1 MRMTQ
6 LAPCSNP
13 YPFVY
18 YPESHRSEQGEI
30 LTTTMGR
37 GRYEAEASRPL
48 ELRDYLDVMRRRF
61 TLIAVIAILFAALA
75 FLFATNQSN
84 RYESTASVLI
94 QPIQVDRAET
104 NLRVDQL
111 INMFTEREVVRSTS
125 VASVVAERVDGA
137 PSVETLQENLSI
149 VVVEDT
155 QVMRISYTAG
165 DRQLAQSIAQGFADV
180 YLEQRDAAAVA
191 EVNRR
196 GGDIEGELQIAR
208 ARLEDALYVQA
219 NSGEGSPLF
228 VRSAAEL
235 GLVTAEIERLE
246 TALADLRGLSV
257 DGGAVIS
264 PAVLP
269 KSPVNLSSSL
279 IVALG
284 LVAGFIVGIP
294 VAFVRDG
301 FDDRIRSD
309 VDLERYFGRP
319 VLGSVPGF
327 GTWLSV
333 ETEERAPTILRN
345 PGEPPA
351 ESFRRLRSTLL
362 ALARDESVSSILVTS
377 AVDGEGS
384 PNVAVNLAVAFA
396 QAGTDTLLIS
406 ANFRDSRVDDLLG
419 ISAAP
424 GLGDVLLGTTRAQ
437 DVTRFVPGVPDT
449 LRVIPSGAD
458 LDNPADALDSPVVEK
473 VVGGFDVPFE
483 MLIVEAPPVTSAAD
497 ALSLAQLTGGV
508 VLCVRSWSSYL
519 SNVDD
524 AMNQLAQVRANVLGV
539 MMT

>member
-1 MRMTQ
+1 M
-6 LAPCSNP
+6 
-13 YPFVY
+13 
-18 YPESHRSEQGEI
+18 
-30 LTTTMGR
+30 TMGR
-37 GRYEAEASRPL
+37 GRYEAEAARPL
-48 ELRDYLDVMRRRF
+48 ELRDYFDVMRRRF
-61 TLIAVIAILFAALA
+61 SLIAVIAIVFAALA
-75 FLFATNQSN
+75 FLYASNQSSQ
-84 RYESTASVLI
+84 YESTASVLI

-125 VASVVAERVDGA
+125 VASVVSERVEGA
-137 PSVETLQENLSI
+137 PPVETLQENLSI
-149 VVVEDT
+149 VVVENT

-165 DRQLAQSIAQGFADV
+165 DRRLAQQIAQAFADV
-180 YLEQRDAAAVA
+180 YLEQRDATAAA
-191 EVNRR
+191 EVDRR
-196 GGDIEGELQIAR
+196 GGDLEEELANAR
-208 ARLEDALYVQA
+208 RSLEDVIYVQE
-219 NSGEGSPLF
+219 NSAEGTRFF
-228 VRSAAEL
+228 VTSSAEL
-235 GLVTAEIERLE
+235 SLVTAEIERLE

-257 DGGAVIS
+257 DGGVVIS

-269 KSPVNLSSSL
+269 KSAVNLDPGI
-279 IVALG
+279 IVTLG
-284 LVAGFIVGIP
+284 LMAGFIVGIP

-327 GTWLSV
+327 GTWLAI
-333 ETEERAPTILRN
+333 ETEDRAPTILRN

-377 AVDGEGS
+377 AVDGEGA

-419 ISAAP
+419 IAAAP
-424 GLGDVLLGTTRAQ
+424 GLGDVLLGNARAQ

-449 LRVIPSGAD
+449 VQYHRWRV
-458 LDNPADALDSPVVEK
+458 
-473 VVGGFDVPFE
+473 
-483 MLIVEAPPVTSAAD
+483 
-497 ALSLAQLTGGV
+497 
-508 VLCVRSWSSYL
+508 C
-519 SNVDD
+519 
-524 AMNQLAQVRANVLGV
+524 
-539 MMT
+539 